1 MTRKRTRRTLRPV
14 RPILPGDTYR
24 SPARRFHRIAI
35 VTGAGAWSLFI
46 MGRRVNDWGFL
57 VDGHK
62 VPWQQYLAERGP
74 QP

>member
-1 MTRKRTRRTLRPV
+1 M
-14 RPILPGDTYR
+14 
-24 SPARRFHRIAI
+24 SPLSRALATIKTQHCAPPAWGPAERFHRIAI